1 MLKFST
7 YTVTWIS
14 TILLLIVP
22 VSKTEN
28 YNNVNIHLFTCHY
41 HNYNYLQDCESL
53 RNSNDLFVSFSYV
66 LQDFISVLLNGTC
79 MYDSLSLTNRFE
91 SSTKD
96 AIDDVNKLP
105 QLLTDKLKNIRIHS
119 ERLIITI
126 SLKDTINRFL
136 NNTLVSN
143 NVLSKSIEGNSGI
156 QSYQVDYRWRRR
168 ALCTTSENEKYFTGS
183 LLENKENTGKEKTL
197 LDYDEPVSMNDI
209 DDPDSLK
216 THVRVKRSKSE
227 SDPVSAFRYQRDY
240 LKDLANSFPRDS
252 YDSIG
257 ENLYDDDVSFDTKRE
272 IKSEDKQCDDS
283 LDENGPIVVPSYLSE
298 DKSDVSDI
306 ISPRS
311 DIRDINTGKRNIKFI
326 GGTRSKET
334 VSLQEPL
341 NDVIANQKSYEDPEV
356 EKLLDS
362 MLAVELVRKK
372 RDDCSKVHNE
382 RNLGEENSSDLQSTI
397 DKKEESNEKER
408 SILSRSRTVEK
419 HLNPPS
425 SSVANVK
432 ADLLRIRRKARK
444 RSRDETNKL
453 KQKKKQIGKKHD
465 VSKISLRS
473 DRSRMSRKS
482 KANKAISEGNLKMG
496 IANLAAKK
504 DNGNNFRR
512 RSEKSEK
519 SIDRIDSENDPS
531 KLKRSKKKFDDDTSR
546 FSLVGRD
553 SIAAGGADDSKAATN
568 ENLNTF
574 ATENK
579 EQKAFEETEK
589 SMTSPQNTKLRTKRK
604 RHTESNH
611 GFLNKE
617 EELKYYENI
626 REPGTEIDRC
636 IDGDENQL
644 AMINEMDPNRA
655 VRSID
660 EVKKLAKQLVTKV
673 NELQN
678 YINVDETS
686 GKEEQEKK
694 IKTRAIDD
702 LCSNVSTSY
711 DAFKET
717 PEVVQKCVPT
727 NRGGSV
733 VKIVEKKVNPVND
746 HKLVNIPSKRSL
758 EKKRSVT
765 RRVGETSPRTSKTI
779 REENEVKS
787 GRKWGKW
794 TDWSSCSTTCGK
806 GRQIRW
812 RYCLRDCST
821 AETEMEE
828 KACQLPAC
836 PPGKFLGIF

>member
-7 YTVTWIS
+7 YTVTWIF

-22 VSKTEN
+22 VIKTEN
-28 YNNVNIHLFTCHY
+28 YNNINIHLFTCRC
-41 HNYNYLQDCESL
+41 HNYNYLQDL
-53 RNSNDLFVSFSYV
+53 
-66 LQDFISVLLNGTC
+66 
-79 MYDSLSLTNRFE
+79 
-91 SSTKD
+91 
-96 AIDDVNKLP
+96 
-105 QLLTDKLKNIRIHS
+105 
-119 ERLIITI
+119 
-126 SLKDTINRFL
+126 
-136 NNTLVSN
+136 SN
-143 NVLSKSIEGNSGI
+143 NVLSKSIEGNSEF

-168 ALCTTSENEKYFTGS
+168 ALCTISENEKYFTGS
-183 LLENKENTGKEKTL
+183 LLGNKENTGKGKTL

-227 SDPVSAFRYQRDY
+227 SDPVFAFRYQRNY

-272 IKSEDKQCDDS
+272 IKSEDKQCDES

-298 DKSDVSDI
+298 DKSDVNDI
-306 ISPRS
+306 IGLRS
-311 DIRDINTGKRNIKFI
+311 DIRGINTGKRNIKFI
-326 GGTRSKET
+326 GQTRSKET
-334 VSLQEPL
+334 ISLQEPL

-372 RDDCSKVHNE
+372 RNDYSKVHDE
-382 RNLGEENSSDLQSTI
+382 RNLEEENSSDPQSAI
-397 DKKEESNEKER
+397 DRKKESNEKER
-408 SILSRSRTVEK
+408 SILSGSRTVEK
-419 HLNPPS
+419 HLNPS
-425 SSVANVK
+425 SSNIANIK

-444 RSRDETNKL
+444 RSRDKTNKL
-453 KQKKKQIGKKHD
+453 KQKKKHIGKKHD
-465 VSKISLRS
+465 VSKVSLRS

-482 KANKAISEGNLKMG
+482 KANKAIGEGNLKIG
-496 IANLAAKK
+496 IANLVAKK
-504 DNGNNFRR
+504 NNDNNFRR
-512 RSEKSEK
+512 RSVKSEK
-519 SIDRIDSENDPS
+519 SIDRIVSENDPS
-531 KLKRSKKKFDDDTSR
+531 KLKRGKKKIDDDISR
-546 FSLVGRD
+546 SSLVGR
-553 SIAAGGADDSKAATN
+553 AGGANDSKAGTN

-579 EQKAFEETEK
+579 EQKAFEETDEK
-589 SMTSPQNTKLRTKRK
+589 SMISPQNTKLRTKRK

-626 REPGTEIDRC
+626 REPGTEIDHC
-636 IDGDENQL
+636 IDGDENQP

-660 EVKKLAKQLVTKV
+660 EVKKLVKQLVTKV
-673 NELQN
+673 NELQS

-686 GKEEQEKK
+686 GKEKQEKK

-702 LCSNVSTSY
+702 LCSNVSTTC

-733 VKIVEKKVNPVND
+733 VKIVERKVNPVND
-746 HKLVNIPSKRSL
+746 HKRVNIPSKRSL

-765 RRVGETSPRTSKTI
+765 RRVGRTSPRTSRTI
-779 REENEVKS
+779 REENEIKS

>member
-1 MLKFST
+1 
-7 YTVTWIS
+7 
-14 TILLLIVP
+14 
-22 VSKTEN
+22 
-28 YNNVNIHLFTCHY
+28 
-41 HNYNYLQDCESL
+41 
-53 RNSNDLFVSFSYV
+53 
-66 LQDFISVLLNGTC
+66 

-96 AIDDVNKLP
+96 AIGGVNKLS
-105 QLLTDKLKNIRIHS
+105 QLLTDKLKNVPIHS
-119 ERLIITI
+119 ERLLITI

-136 NNTLVSN
+136 NDTLVSN
-143 NVLSKSIEGNSGI
+143 KVLSKSMEGNSEF
-156 QSYQVDYRWRRR
+156 QSYQADYRWRRR
-168 ALCTTSENEKYFTGS
+168 ALCTISENEKYFKGG
-183 LLENKENTGKEKTL
+183 LLENKENTGKGKTL
-197 LDYDEPVSMNDI
+197 LDYDEPVSTNDI

-216 THVRVKRSKSE
+216 AHVRVKRSKSE
-227 SDPVSAFRYQRDY
+227 SDPVSAFGYQRDY

-272 IKSEDKQCDDS
+272 IKSEEYSVNDKQFDES
-283 LDENGPIVVPSYLSE
+283 LDKDGPIVVPSYLSE

-311 DIRDINTGKRNIKFI
+311 DIRGLNTGKRNIKFI
-326 GGTRSKET
+326 GQTKSKE
-334 VSLQEPL
+334 SL

-356 EKLLDS
+356 EKLLDP

-372 RDDCSKVHNE
+372 RDDYSKVHDK
-382 RNLGEENSSDLQSTI
+382 RGSGEENSSDLQSTI
-397 DKKEESNEKER
+397 DKREESNEKER
-408 SILSRSRTVEK
+408 SILSGSETVEK

-425 SSVANVK
+425 SNVK

-444 RSRDETNKL
+444 RSRDKTNKL
-453 KQKKKQIGKKHD
+453 KQKKKHVGKKHD
-465 VSKISLRS
+465 VSKIPLRS

-482 KANKAISEGNLKMG
+482 KANKATSEGNSKVE
-496 IANLAAKK
+496 IANLVAKK
-504 DNGNNFRR
+504 SNDNNFRR
-512 RSEKSEK
+512 RSVKSER
-519 SIDRIDSENDPS
+519 SIDRIDSENDSS
-531 KLKRSKKKFDDDTSR
+531 KLKRSEKKIDDDISR
-546 FSLVGRD
+546 LSLVGRD
-553 SIAAGGADDSKAATN
+553 SMAAGGADDSKAATN
-568 ENLNTF
+568 QNLNGF
-574 ATENK
+574 ATETK
-579 EQKAFEETEK
+579 KQKAFEETEK
-589 SMTSPQNTKLRTKRK
+589 SMIPPQNAKLRTKRK
-604 RHTESNH
+604 RHTESSH

-626 REPGTEIDRC
+626 REPGTEIDHC
-636 IDGDENQL
+636 NDGDENRL
-644 AMINEMDPNRA
+644 EMINEMDPNRA
-655 VRSID
+655 VRSIE
-660 EVKKLAKQLVTKV
+660 EVKKLAKQLVTKVRNFFKFFNSDVLTSSILFNNISLQV

-686 GKEEQEKK
+686 GREMQEKK

-702 LCSNVSTSY
+702 LCSNVSTSC

-733 VKIVEKKVNPVND
+733 VKIVERKASPVND
-746 HKLVNIPSKRSL
+746 HKLVNIPSKHSL

-765 RRVGETSPRTSKTI
+765 RRVGKTSPSTLRII
-779 REENEVKS
+779 REKNEVKS

-794 TDWSSCSTTCGK
+794 TDWSSCSVTCGK